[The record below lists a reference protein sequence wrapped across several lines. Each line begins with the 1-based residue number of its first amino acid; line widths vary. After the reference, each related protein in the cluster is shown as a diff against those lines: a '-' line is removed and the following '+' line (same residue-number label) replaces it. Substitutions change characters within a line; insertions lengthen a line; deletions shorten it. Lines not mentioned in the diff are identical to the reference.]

1 MDQRSSSRGGYGLLN
16 RGGGEPLYAQ
26 LVGTFRER
34 IESGQWPVGSRLPSE
49 RELCSLFD
57 VSRITV
63 RHAIEIAEQEGLLQR
78 VHGVGTFVA
87 HPRVEQPLDKLNSF
101 EQTLAQR
108 GMVAATTIHAAT
120 VLVSDLALSS
130 ILRLEAAEPVTNLQL
145 IGRGN
150 DEAIVFYDS
159 YFPQDVGAEMVAT
172 AKRANESDTP
182 FSTLDLYRGPVR
194 TKPNRLE
201 QAFEAVGADRNLAE
215 LLAVAEGFPVLR
227 VTSVLL
233 CDDRPIEYRT
243 ACYRG
248 DRYRF
253 AVNRN
258 LPAFS

>member
-1 MDQRSSSRGGYGLLN
+1 MLN
-16 RGGGEPLYAQ
+16 RDGEGPLYAQ
-26 LVGTFRER
+26 LVTTFRER
-34 IESGQWPVGSRLPSE
+34 IDSGKWPVGSRLPSE
-49 RELCSLFD
+49 RELCSLFE

-63 RHAIEIAEQEGLLQR
+63 RHAIDIAEQEGLLQR

-120 VLVSDLALSS
+120 VLVSDLAISS
-130 ILRLEAAEPVTNLQL
+130 VLRLEAAAPVTNLQL

-150 DEAIVFYDS
+150 DEAIVSYDS
-159 YFPQDVGAEMVAT
+159 YFPQDVGPDMVAT
-172 AKRANESDTP
+172 AKQVSESGTP
-182 FSTLDLYRGPVR
+182 FSTLDLYRGSVR
-194 TKPNRLE
+194 TKPNRME

-215 LLAVAEGFPVLR
+215 LLAVAEGLPVLR
-227 VTSVLL
+227 VTSVMFR
-233 CDDRPIEYRT
+233 DDRPIEYRT

-258 LPAFS
+258 LPIFS